1 MSENASTKS
10 IALLITNDK
19 LTFLTKT
26 VQGTE
31 EFYSEAINV
40 NLPDLNT
47 TVYYDQVEKE
57 IKSNLPLLLYYN
69 DVKVCYI
76 STPVTVV
83 PNEYL
88 TDNLSSFI
96 EFSDHSKLETSS
108 IKLKNVEANLVFNT
122 YSPLNKVLNNLPN
135 LKNATTFHISKFLID
150 NTKID
155 SEKNQLFVRLIEQKL
170 ELCIYNKGV
179 FTLYNVFDVLS
190 DEDIVYHIL
199 NALEQFKMDPNQV
212 TLSLEG
218 GITEE
223 NVAFEHLAKYIQT
236 VHVNREVE
244 AIGPKYLLYKIFEC
258 E

>member
-10 IALLITNDK
+10 LALFITNDK

-47 TVYYDQVEKE
+47 TVSYDAIEKE
-57 IKSNLPLLLYYN
+57 IKSNLPLLLYYD
-69 DVKVCYI
+69 DVKICYA

-83 PNEYL
+83 PNDYM
-88 TDNLSSFI
+88 TDDLSSFLGLSA
-96 EFSDHSKLETSS
+96 ESDLATTCVKLN
-108 IKLKNVEANLVFNT
+108 NVDANLIFNT
-122 YSPLNKVLNNLPN
+122 YNPLNKVLNNLPN
-135 LKNATTFHISKFLID
+135 LKNAKTSHIGKFLID
-150 NTKID
+150 NNKID
-155 SEKNQLFVRLIEQKL
+155 SEKIQVFVHLIGQKL

-179 FTLYNVFDVLS
+179 FTLYNVFDVTS
-190 DEDIVYHIL
+190 DEDIVYYIL
-199 NALEQFKMDPNQV
+199 NALEQFKVDPNRVSIQ
-212 TLSLEG
+212 LEG

-223 NVAFEHLAKYIQT
+223 NVAYDHLVKYVKT
-236 VHVNREVE
+236 VDVSREVE
-244 AIGPKYLLYKIFEC
+244 AIGPKYLLYKIFQC